1 MHDIGKNIVGVVLGC
16 NNYTIVDIGVMC
28 NARDILQA
36 CVDNNANIL
45 GCSGLITPSLDE
57 MVTVAKEMERTGL
70 KIPLLIGGATTSKMH
85 TAVKVSPNYPSGFA
99 MHVLDASRA
108 VSVCESLLNPKKR
121 DEFKEDVREQY
132 EELREDHYASLA
144 SRKFLTLEKARAK
157 MLAVDWS
164 SVNIPTPKLIGCK
177 SYVDYDL
184 KELLPYID
192 WNPFFQVWQ
201 LRGKYPNR
209 GYPKI
214 FNDESVGE
222 EAKKLHADALKL
234 VDEIIE
240 KKTLKASGVV
250 GIWPANA
257 VGDDIEVYHPSGSGE
272 KLGTFHTLRQQ
283 EEREDATYYALSD
296 FIAPKSSGKTDYI
309 GAFAVSAGFGCEEV
323 CSELRKQ
330 NDDYKGIMME
340 AVADRLAEAFAELL
354 HHKMRTELWAYA
366 PDEKLTPDDMLKTK
380 YQGIRPAPGYPT
392 QPDHTEKQFMWELI
406 KADKEVG
413 IELTDSLAMLPA
425 ASVSALCFANEC
437 STYFQVGKICKDQ
450 IVEYAARKGQ
460 TIEEAEKWMG
470 PYLGYDPEAK

>member
-1 MHDIGKNIVGVVLGC
+1 
-16 NNYTIVDIGVMC
+16 
-28 NARDILQA
+28 
-36 CVDNNANIL
+36 
-45 GCSGLITPSLDE
+45 
-57 MVTVAKEMERTGL
+57 MERTGL

-85 TAVKVSPNYPSGFA
+85 TAVKVSPNFPSGFA

-108 VSVCESLLNPKKR
+108 VSVCESLLNDKKR
-121 DEFKEDVREQY
+121 AEFMEDVKEQY

-157 MLAVDWS
+157 MLVVDWS
-164 SVNIPTPKLIGCK
+164 AVKIPKPKLIGTK
-177 SYVDYDL
+177 TFKNYDL

-214 FNDESVGE
+214 FQDETVGA

-234 VDEIIE
+234 VDEIIA
-240 KKTLKASGVV
+240 KKTLQASGVV

-257 VGDDIEVYHPSGSGE
+257 VGDDIEVYKPDGSGAV
-272 KLGTFHTLRQQ
+272 LGTFHTLRQQ

-296 FIAPKSSGKTDYI
+296 FLAPKSSGKTDYI

-323 CSELRKQ
+323 CAKLRKE
-330 NDDYKGIMME
+330 NDDYTGIMME

-354 HHKMRTELWAYA
+354 HHKMRTELWGYA
-366 PDEKLTPDDMLKTK
+366 PNEKLTPEDMLKTK
-380 YQGIRPAPGYPT
+380 YVGIRPAPGYPT
-392 QPDHTEKQFMWELI
+392 QPDHTEKAFMWELI
-406 KADKEVG
+406 KADKECN

-437 STYFQVGKICKDQ
+437 STYFQVGKLCKDQ
-450 IVEYAARKGQ
+450 IVDYAKRKGQ
-460 TIEEAEKWMG
+460 TIQEAEKWMG
-470 PYLGYDPEAK
+470 PYLGYDPDA